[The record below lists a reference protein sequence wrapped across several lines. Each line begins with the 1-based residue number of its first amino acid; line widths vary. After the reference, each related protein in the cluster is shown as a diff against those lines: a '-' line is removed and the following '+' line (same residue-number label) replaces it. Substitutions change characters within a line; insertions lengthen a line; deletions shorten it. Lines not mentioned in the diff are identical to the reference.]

1 MATSDTSM
9 YDANAVFSFELHKRD
24 AAAIFCSYKRL
35 FRFIVPAHQ
44 PVIFFFGEKKEK
56 KNGFR
61 RKTGTM
67 DNLVMLATDIKI
79 RFNKKKEIYYNV
91 NYQTNYKDARKEGI
105 PNENTEIF

>member
-56 KNGFR
+56 ETVLEEKQAQW
-61 RKTGTM
+61 T
-67 DNLVMLATDIKI
+67 IWSC
-79 RFNKKKEIYYNV
+79 
-91 NYQTNYKDARKEGI
+91 
-105 PNENTEIF
+105 

>member
-1 MATSDTSM
+1 MPRRSFAPINVFLDSSSRHTSQLSF
-9 YDANAVFSFELHKRD
+9 FSGKKR
-24 AAAIFCSYKRL
+24 
-35 FRFIVPAHQ
+35 
-44 PVIFFFGEKKEK
+44 EK

>member
-44 PVIFFFGEKKEK
+44 PVIFFFGEKRK
-56 KNGFR
+56 KDGFR

-79 RFNKKKEIYYNV
+79 RFNKKEEIYDNV
-91 NYQTNYKDARKEGI
+91 NHQTNYKDARKEGI